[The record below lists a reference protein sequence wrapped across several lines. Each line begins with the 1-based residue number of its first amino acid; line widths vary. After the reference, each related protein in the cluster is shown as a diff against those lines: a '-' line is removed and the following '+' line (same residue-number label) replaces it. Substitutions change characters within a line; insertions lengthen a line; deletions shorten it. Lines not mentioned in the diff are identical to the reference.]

1 MQFMRVSILLAAA
14 LGLAAACTE
23 SPTGRRQFILM
34 DEGQT
39 QQLGAQAFKEV
50 LAEHPVSRDRNLN
63 ARVDT
68 VARRIVAAAGM
79 DPDDCE
85 IRVIQDNT
93 PNAFAM
99 PGCKIGVHTGLF
111 KVVENDAQLA
121 AVLGHEVAH
130 VTVRHAE
137 ERMSRDML
145 LNAALVVGGIAAGQD
160 NAQLVQLAAAAA
172 TLGIVLPFSRDQES
186 EADAVGL
193 RYMARAGYDPNEAV
207 EVWKN
212 FERMGGDRAPQFL
225 STHPA
230 PGNRIAELQKL
241 VPDVMGTYREA
252 RARQR

>member
-1 MQFMRVSILLAAA
+1 MPFMRASILLATT
-14 LGLAAACTE
+14 LAVTTACTE

-39 QQLGAQAFKEV
+39 QQLGAQAFREV
-50 LAEHPVSRDRNLN
+50 LAEHPVSRDRSLN

-68 VARRIVAAAGM
+68 VARRIAAAAGV

-85 IRVIQDNT
+85 VRVIEDET

-121 AVLGHEVAH
+121 AVLGHEMAH

-160 NAQLVQLAAAAA
+160 NAQLVQVAAAAA
-172 TLGIVLPFSRDQES
+172 TLGIVLPFTRDQEA

-193 RYMARAGYDPNEAV
+193 RYMARAAYDPNEAV

-212 FERMGGDRAPQFL
+212 FERLGDDRGPQFL
-225 STHPA
+225 STHPS
-230 PGNRIAELQKL
+230 PGNRIAELEKL
-241 VPDVMGTYREA
+241 VPEVMGTYREA
-252 RARQR
+252 RARR